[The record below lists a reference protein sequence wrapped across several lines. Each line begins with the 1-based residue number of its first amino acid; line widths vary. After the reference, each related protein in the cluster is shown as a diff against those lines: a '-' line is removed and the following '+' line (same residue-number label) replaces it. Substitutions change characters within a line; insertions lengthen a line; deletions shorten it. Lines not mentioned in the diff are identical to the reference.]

1 MALAKYGNG
10 QVHMRQ
16 DNDAVSKYETCSVLM
31 VGGGGR
37 KVAFDPQVLD
47 AVVTYYNTWLVISD

>member
-16 DNDAVSKYETCSVLM
+16 DNDAVSNLETCSV
-31 VGGGGR
+31 VEGGGARR
-37 KVAFDPQVLD
+37 KVALDPQVLD
-47 AVVTYYNTWLVISD
+47 AVVAYYNTWLVITD